1 MKKLFV
7 SLPMKGREKE
17 KILDSMEM
25 MKQIAEIIFHE
36 SMEILPS
43 FIEEEPPEDVAD
55 PSIWYLGKSL
65 EQLAKADRFIG
76 ILDTYYWPGCK
87 IEKMAAQLYGI
98 PSYFVD
104 HLETFMP
111 DSIFAAE
118 LEQEA
123 EARKIAEVRRYDGI
137 D

>member
-1 MKKLFV
+1 MKKIICK
-7 SLPMKGREKE
+7 SPMKGREKE

-25 MKQIAEIIFHE
+25 MKQIHE

-43 FIEEEPPEDVAD
+43 FIEEEPPEDVSD

-111 DSIFAAE
+111 DSIVAAE